1 MTTMELDAM
10 RNQLART
17 ILETEDMNVLQRV
30 RRVLQRATDQVAG
43 TYQEYAADYR
53 TDAGKACEE
62 EVEYISKQEILDGI
76 REGLTEVYRAQ
87 RTGEKLKTAE
97 ELLNEL

>member
-17 ILETEDMNVLQRV
+17 ILETEDMSVLQRV
-30 RRVLQRATDQVAG
+30 RRVLQRATDKVTG
-43 TYQEYAADYR
+43 TYSEYAADDQ
-53 TDAGKACEE
+53 TGIACEE
-62 EVEYISKQEILDGI
+62 GVEYISKQEILDGI

-87 RTGEKLKTAE
+87 RTGEKLKTLQE
-97 ELLNEL
+97 VIDELD